1 MSETSGTPA
10 QGGIGIPQAQDAISN
25 LLAADFGDTQEAGE
39 AQQPEAQADGTES
52 DQEEAP
58 AEIPS
63 DEETEEGED
72 TEEQFEE
79 QPRLPTTLKVKVNGE
94 EVEVTLD
101 ELQRGYSR
109 QSDYSRKTQQL
120 AEERKAFLSEA
131 EAIRQERA
139 QYSTLLTALQ
149 QQLQS
154 QQQLEQQPD
163 WDRLYDEDPIQATKL
178 ERQWRKVQED
188 RQAKF
193 SAIQAEQQRV
203 NQALEYQTAEQ
214 MKALLVQQAQRIPEI
229 IPEWKD
235 EKVATEGKKQLR
247 GWLADQ
253 GLNEVEIN
261 SLSRAEHVAI
271 LRKAMLYDLGQ
282 RKAQAAVK
290 PQPMATRPVRPGSAA
305 VAPSSKGVTD
315 ASRAKQRLA
324 KSGTVTDAAAVFAAI
339 L

>member
-10 QGGIGIPQAQDAISN
+10 QGGIGIHQAQDAIAD
-25 LLAADFGDTQEAGE
+25 LLATDDGDTQGGE
-39 AQQPEAQADGTES
+39 AQQPEAQADGTETEEVVQAADESVEETDESEDS
-52 DQEEAP
+52 DQ
-58 AEIPS
+58 
-63 DEETEEGED
+63 
-72 TEEQFEE
+72 QEE
-79 QPRLPTTLKVKVNGE
+79 QPQERLPESIKVKVNGE

-101 ELQRGYSR
+101 ELARGYSR

-120 AEERKAFLSEA
+120 AEERKAFHAEA

-139 QYSTLLTALQ
+139 QYATLLGALQ
-149 QQLQS
+149 QQLQTT
-154 QQQLEQQPD
+154 QQLDQQPD

-178 ERQWRKVQED
+178 ERQWRKVQEE
-188 RQAKF
+188 RHAKF
-193 SAIQAEQQRV
+193 SAIQAEQQRLG
-203 NQALEYQTAEQ
+203 QAFEQQTTEQ
-214 MKALLVQQAQRIPEI
+214 MKALLVQQAQRLPEI

-271 LRKAMLYDLGQ
+271 LRKAMLYDMGN
-282 RKAQAAVK
+282 RKAQSSVK
-290 PQPMATRPVRPGSAA
+290 PQPVATRPVKPGSAA
-305 VAPSSKGVTD
+305 NVPGTKSVTD
-315 ASRAKQRLA
+315 VTRAKQRLA
-324 KSGTVTDAAAVFAAI
+324 KTGTVNDAASVLAAM